1 MLTII
6 DSLTNV
12 TIFKSAYILSI
23 LTIVNFIYHLIRI
36 YLNKNKTSENNEVNS
51 YAFDKSDNGKYS
63 KFSFAIS
70 LLKEAYLLIMDF
82 TIIVLTLLSNF
93 SFLGENL
100 RVLIITIIP
109 FMIDRF
115 NQLVYEEKPFVE
127 NQVIQQNIKKGNVVK
142 KILYYLGYLILPFSF
157 LTLRGYT
164 DSFYA
169 MVYLYVGI
177 SFLLISKILNLFV
190 KSDNHFSSESIWGS
204 LIETIAFSGI
214 AGFYFLSDLIPNSSN
229 IIFSGSFV
237 PTYFTFVILFMVII
251 IYLVSK
257 DKKN

>member
-1 MLTII
+1 
-6 DSLTNV
+6 
-12 TIFKSAYILSI
+12 
-23 LTIVNFIYHLIRI
+23 
-36 YLNKNKTSENNEVNS
+36 
-51 YAFDKSDNGKYS
+51 
-63 KFSFAIS
+63 
-70 LLKEAYLLIMDF
+70 MDF

-100 RVLIITIIP
+100 ILIITIIP

-177 SFLLISKILNLFV
+177 SFLLISKILKLFV

-214 AGFYFLSDLIPNSSN
+214 AGF
-229 IIFSGSFV
+229 IF
-237 PTYFTFVILFMVII
+237 I
-251 IYLVSK
+251 
-257 DKKN
+257 